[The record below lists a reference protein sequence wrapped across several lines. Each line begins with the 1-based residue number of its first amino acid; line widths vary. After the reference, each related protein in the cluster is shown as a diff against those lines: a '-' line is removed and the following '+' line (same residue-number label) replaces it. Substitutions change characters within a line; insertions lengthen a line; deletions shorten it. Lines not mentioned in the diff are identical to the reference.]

1 MKKDGI
7 EWNGRDYCAVTANL
21 VALTV
26 IGDAVTA
33 VAGVQGQAGRGTN
46 GDTFLGKI
54 HQIDP
59 SDGKGTLQLDGEISL
74 QYSGTAPVPSSVTFL
89 QVDGA
94 GKVKTAATGRQVFVA
109 AVDVA
114 TTTVVFWTL

>member
-1 MKKDGI
+1 MKKDGL
-7 EWNGRDYCAVTANL
+7 EWNGRDYSAVTVNL

-26 IGDAVTA
+26 IGDAVAA

-59 SDGKGTLQLDGEISL
+59 SDGKGTLQIQGEMSVL
-74 QYSGTAPVPSSVTFL
+74 YSGTAPTPSSVVFL
-89 QVDGA
+89 QVDGT
-94 GKVKTAATGRQVFVA
+94 GKVKTAATGRHCFVA

-114 TTTVVFWTL
+114 TTTAIIWTL